1 MNETSR
7 NSCNSMVFGQ
17 GGANASRESGRKEDR
32 RIDIR
37 TTNSEEIRRRI
48 RRVTDLSMPKLMV
61 CCLHDGDNDDNDN
74 DDDGKSN
81 DKTHLHIFPPHVLP
95 DPIRIASEA
104 LSGNGKIVC
113 FVLKGIKSF
122 LAFYNFGDIV
132 SHDVDCV
139 INLCLNGSGLGI
151 RPSVSNGSRGIG

>member
-1 MNETSR
+1 
-7 NSCNSMVFGQ
+7 MVFGQ
-17 GGANASRESGRKEDR
+17 GGANASRESGQKEDR